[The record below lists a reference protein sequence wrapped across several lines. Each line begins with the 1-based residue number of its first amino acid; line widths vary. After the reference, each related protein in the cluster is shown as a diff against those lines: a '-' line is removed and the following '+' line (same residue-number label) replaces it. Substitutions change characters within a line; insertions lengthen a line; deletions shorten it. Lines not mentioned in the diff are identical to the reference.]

1 MTWDLSSNKEHEMTG
16 GVLPQEQIPLFN
28 PFAEGFTDNPYP
40 QYAMLRETAPV
51 YPHPMGFWV
60 VTRYADLLALLRS
73 GASVELRNVDSG
85 GMENLRQKDENRKTP
100 LIDGYSMIDRDAPD
114 HTRLRRLVQK
124 AFTPKSIQALAPRIG
139 ELVDGM
145 LDRIAD
151 AGRADLVPELASPLP
166 FAVIAEMLGAPPTD
180 HERIRELSGTMV
192 RSLEP
197 VADPAVMQA
206 IEAADAE
213 MAEITA
219 EMIEWKRRNPADD
232 LMTALIEAEEDGDKL
247 SDDELVAQIELLY
260 IAGHETTVNLLANGT
275 LALLRHP
282 DQLAA
287 LRADPALM
295 PNAIDELLRYDSP
308 LQSSRRIT
316 LEPTVLSGVEI
327 PAGAFV
333 IGGLASANRDEAHW
347 GPDADT
353 LRLDREGARGHLA
366 FGSGSH
372 HCLGAALA
380 RLEASITLERMLAR
394 FPELALDG
402 EVTWNGR
409 INVRGVASLPVS
421 VG

>member
-1 MTWDLSSNKEHEMTG
+1 MTG

>member
-1 MTWDLSSNKEHEMTG
+1 MTG
-16 GVLPQEQIPLFN
+16 GALPQEQQIPLFN

-40 QYAMLRETAPV
+40 QYATLREVAPV
-51 YPHPMGFWV
+51 YPHPLGFWV
-60 VTRYADLLALLRS
+60 VTRYEDVFGLLRS
-73 GASVELRNVDSG
+73 GASVELRNVNSG
-85 GMENLRQKDENRKTP
+85 ALENLRQKDESRKTP
-100 LIDGYSMIDRDAPD
+100 LIDGFSMIDRDAPD

-145 LDRIAD
+145 LDKIAA
-151 AGRADLVPELASPLP
+151 AGGADLVPALASPLP
-166 FAVIAEMLGAPPTD
+166 FTVIAEMLGAPPTD
-180 HERIRELSGTMV
+180 HERIQELSGTIV

-197 VADPAVMQA
+197 VADPAVMQE
-206 IEAADAE
+206 IENADAE
-213 MAEITA
+213 LAVLTS
-219 EMIEWKRRNPADD
+219 EMIAWKRRNPADD

-247 SDDELVAQIELLY
+247 SDDELVAQIQLLY

-275 LALLRHP
+275 HALLRHP
-282 DQLAA
+282 EQLAA
-287 LRADPALM
+287 LRADADLM
-295 PNAIDELLRYDSP
+295 PNAVDELLRYDSP

-327 PAGAFV
+327 PPGSMVVAA
-333 IGGLASANRDEAHW
+333 LASANRDPARW
-347 GPDADT
+347 GEDADT
-353 LRLDREGARGHLA
+353 LRLDREGARAHLA

-380 RLEASITLERMLAR
+380 RLEASVTFERMLKR
-394 FPELALDG
+394 FPDLSLAGD
-402 EVTWNGR
+402 VTWNGR

>member
-1 MTWDLSSNKEHEMTG
+1 MTG
-16 GVLPQEQIPLFN
+16 GVPPQEHIPLFN

-40 QYAMLRETAPV
+40 QYATLRETAPV

-60 VTRYADLLALLRS
+60 VTRYADVFALLRS
-73 GASVELRNVDSG
+73 GASVELRNVTAG
-85 GMENLRQKDENRKTP
+85 AMVNLRQPDESRRTP
-100 LIDGYSMIDRDAPD
+100 LIDGFSMIDRDAPD

-145 LDRIAD
+145 LDRIAA

-180 HERIRELSGTMV
+180 HERIRELSATMV

-206 IEAADAE
+206 IEAADEELAG
-213 MAEITA
+213 ITA
-219 EMIEWKRRNPADD
+219 EMIAWKRKNPADD

-247 SDDELVAQIELLY
+247 SDDELIAQITLLY

-287 LRADPALM
+287 LRADAALL
-295 PNAIDELLRYDSP
+295 PNAVDELLRYDSP

-316 LEPTVLSGVEI
+316 VEPTVLSGVEI
-327 PAGAFV
+327 PAGSFV

-347 GPDADT
+347 GPDADK

-380 RLEASITLERMLAR
+380 RLEASITFERMLPR
-394 FPELALDG
+394 FPKLALDG
-402 EVTWNGR
+402 EVSWNGR
-409 INVRGVASLPVS
+409 INVRGVASLPVA

>member
-1 MTWDLSSNKEHEMTG
+1 MTG

-40 QYAMLRETAPV
+40 QYATLREVAPV
-51 YPHPMGFWV
+51 YPHPLGFWV
-60 VTRYADLLALLRS
+60 VTRYEDVFGLLRS
-73 GASVELRNVDSG
+73 GASVELRNVNSG
-85 GMENLRQKDENRKTP
+85 ALENLRQKDESRKTP
-100 LIDGYSMIDRDAPD
+100 LIDGFSMIDRDAPD

-124 AFTPKSIQALAPRIG
+124 AFTPRSIQALAPRIG

-145 LDRIAD
+145 LDRIAEE
-151 AGRADLVPELASPLP
+151 GGADLVPALASPLP
-166 FAVIAEMLGAPPTD
+166 FTVIADMLGAPPTD
-180 HERIRELSGTMV
+180 HERIRELSGTIV

-197 VADPAVMQA
+197 VADPAVMQE
-206 IEAADAE
+206 IENADAE
-213 MAEITA
+213 LAVLTA

-247 SDDELVAQIELLY
+247 SDDELVAQIQLLY

-282 DQLAA
+282 EQLAA
-287 LRADPALM
+287 LRADADLM
-295 PNAIDELLRYDSP
+295 PNAVDELLRYDSP

-327 PAGAFV
+327 PAGAMV
-333 IGGLASANRDEAHW
+333 VAGLASANRDAARW
-347 GPDADT
+347 GEDADT
-353 LRLDREGARGHLA
+353 LRLDREGARAHLA

-380 RLEASITLERMLAR
+380 RLEASITFERMLKR
-394 FPELALDG
+394 FPDLSLAGD
-402 EVTWNGR
+402 VSWNGR

>member
-1 MTWDLSSNKEHEMTG
+1 MTG

-40 QYAMLRETAPV
+40 QYATLREVAPV
-51 YPHPMGFWV
+51 YPHPLGFWV
-60 VTRYADLLALLRS
+60 VTRYEDVFGLLRS
-73 GASVELRNVDSG
+73 GASVELRNVNSG
-85 GMENLRQKDENRKTP
+85 ALENLRQKDESRKTP
-100 LIDGYSMIDRDAPD
+100 LIDGFSMIDRDAPD

-124 AFTPKSIQALAPRIG
+124 AFTPRSIQALAPRIG

-151 AGRADLVPELASPLP
+151 EGGADLVPALASPLP
-166 FAVIAEMLGAPPTD
+166 FTVIADMLGAPPTD
-180 HERIRELSGTMV
+180 HERIRELSGTIV

-197 VADPAVMQA
+197 VADPAVMQE
-206 IEAADAE
+206 IENADAE
-213 MAEITA
+213 LAVLTA
-219 EMIEWKRRNPADD
+219 EMIAWKRRNPADD

-247 SDDELVAQIELLY
+247 SDDELVAQIQLLY

-282 DQLAA
+282 EQLAA
-287 LRADPALM
+287 LRADADLM
-295 PNAIDELLRYDSP
+295 PNAVDELLRYDSP

-327 PAGAFV
+327 PAGAMV
-333 IGGLASANRDEAHW
+333 VAGLASANRDAARW
-347 GPDADT
+347 GEDADT
-353 LRLDREGARGHLA
+353 LRLDREGARAHLA

-380 RLEASITLERMLAR
+380 RLEASITFERMLKR
-394 FPELALDG
+394 FPDLSLAGD
-402 EVTWNGR
+402 VTWNGR

-421 VG
+421 AG

>member
-1 MTWDLSSNKEHEMTG
+1 MTG

-40 QYAMLRETAPV
+40 QYATLREVAPV
-51 YPHPMGFWV
+51 YPHPLGFWV
-60 VTRYADLLALLRS
+60 VTRYEDVFGLLRS
-73 GASVELRNVDSG
+73 GASVELRNVNSG
-85 GMENLRQKDENRKTP
+85 ALENLRQKDESRKTP
-100 LIDGYSMIDRDAPD
+100 LIDGFSMIDRDAPD

-124 AFTPKSIQALAPRIG
+124 AFTPRSIQALAPRIG

-151 AGRADLVPELASPLP
+151 EGGADLVPALASPLP
-166 FAVIAEMLGAPPTD
+166 FTVIADMLGAPPTD
-180 HERIRELSGTMV
+180 HERIRELSGTIV

-197 VADPAVMQA
+197 VADPAVMQE
-206 IEAADAE
+206 IENADAE
-213 MAEITA
+213 LAVLTA
-219 EMIEWKRRNPADD
+219 EMIAWKRRNPADD

-247 SDDELVAQIELLY
+247 SDDELVAQIQLLY

-282 DQLAA
+282 EQLAA
-287 LRADPALM
+287 LRADADLM
-295 PNAIDELLRYDSP
+295 PNAVDELLRYDSP

-327 PAGAFV
+327 PAGAMV
-333 IGGLASANRDEAHW
+333 VAGLASANRDAARW
-347 GPDADT
+347 GEDADT
-353 LRLDREGARGHLA
+353 LRLDREGARAHLA

-380 RLEASITLERMLAR
+380 RLEASITFERMLKR
-394 FPELALDG
+394 FPDLSLAGD
-402 EVTWNGR
+402 VTWNGR

>member
-1 MTWDLSSNKEHEMTG
+1 MTG

-85 GMENLRQKDENRKTP
+85 AMENLRHKDESRKTP
-100 LIDGYSMIDRDAPD
+100 LIDGFSMIDRDAPD

-145 LDRIAD
+145 LDRIAE

-166 FAVIAEMLGAPPTD
+166 FAVIAQMLGAPPTD
-180 HERIRELSGTMV
+180 HERIRELSATMV

-219 EMIEWKRRNPADD
+219 EMIAWKRRNPADD

-287 LRADPALM
+287 LRADAALM
-295 PNAIDELLRYDSP
+295 PNAVDELLRYDSP

-380 RLEASITLERMLAR
+380 RLEAGITLERMLAR

-421 VG
+421 VSAG

>member
-1 MTWDLSSNKEHEMTG
+1 MTG

-40 QYAMLRETAPV
+40 QYATLRETAPV

-60 VTRYADLLALLRS
+60 VTRYEDVFGLLRS
-73 GASVELRNVDSG
+73 GASVELRNVDSSG
-85 GMENLRQKDENRKTP
+85 LESLRQKDESRKTP
-100 LIDGYSMIDRDAPD
+100 LIDGFSMIDRDAPD

-145 LDRIAD
+145 LDRIAED
-151 AGRADLVPELASPLP
+151 GGADLVPALASPLP
-166 FAVIAEMLGAPPTD
+166 FTVIADMLGAPPTD
-180 HERIRELSGTMV
+180 HERIRELSGTIV

-197 VADPAVMQA
+197 VADPALMQE
-206 IEAADAE
+206 IENADAE
-213 MAEITA
+213 LAALTA
-219 EMIEWKRRNPADD
+219 EMIAWKRRNPADD

-282 DQLAA
+282 EQLGA
-287 LRADPALM
+287 LRADAGLM
-295 PNAIDELLRYDSP
+295 PNAVDELLRYDSP

-327 PAGAFV
+327 PPGSMVVAA
-333 IGGLASANRDEAHW
+333 LASANRDAARW
-347 GPDADT
+347 GEDADT
-353 LRLDREGARGHLA
+353 LRLDREGARAHLA

-380 RLEASITLERMLAR
+380 RLEASITFERMLKR
-394 FPELALDG
+394 FPDLALAGD
-402 EVTWNGR
+402 VTWNGR

-421 VG
+421 AG

>member
-1 MTWDLSSNKEHEMTG
+1 MTG

-40 QYAMLRETAPV
+40 QYATLRETAPV
-51 YPHPMGFWV
+51 YPHPLGFWV
-60 VTRYADLLALLRS
+60 VTRYEDVFGLLRS

-85 GMENLRQKDENRKTP
+85 ALENLRQKDESRKTP
-100 LIDGYSMIDRDAPD
+100 LIDGFSMIDRDAPD

-151 AGRADLVPELASPLP
+151 EGGADLVPALASPLP
-166 FAVIAEMLGAPPTD
+166 FTVIADMLGAPPTD
-180 HERIRELSGTMV
+180 HERIRELSGTIV

-197 VADPAVMQA
+197 VADPAVMQE
-206 IEAADAE
+206 IENADAE
-213 MAEITA
+213 LAVLTS
-219 EMIEWKRRNPADD
+219 EMIAWKRRNPADD

-247 SDDELVAQIELLY
+247 SDDELVAQIQLLY

-282 DQLAA
+282 AQLAA
-287 LRADPALM
+287 LRADADLM
-295 PNAIDELLRYDSP
+295 PNAVDELLRYDSP

-327 PAGAFV
+327 PPGAMV
-333 IGGLASANRDEAHW
+333 VAGLASANRDAARW
-347 GPDADT
+347 GEDADT
-353 LRLDREGARGHLA
+353 LRLDREGARAHLA

-380 RLEASITLERMLAR
+380 RLEASITFERMLKR
-394 FPELALDG
+394 FPELSLAGD
-402 EVTWNGR
+402 VTWNGR

>member
-1 MTWDLSSNKEHEMTG
+1 MTG
-16 GVLPQEQIPLFN
+16 GVPPQEHIPLFN

-60 VTRYADLLALLRS
+60 VTRYADVFALLRS
-73 GASVELRNVDSG
+73 GASVELRNVTAG
-85 GMENLRQKDENRKTP
+85 AMVNLRQKDESRRTP
-100 LIDGYSMIDRDAPD
+100 LIDGFSMIDRDAPD

-145 LDRIAD
+145 LDRIA
-151 AGRADLVPELASPLP
+151 ASGRADLVPELASPLP

-180 HERIRELSGTMV
+180 HERIRELSATMV

-206 IEAADAE
+206 IEAADEELAG
-213 MAEITA
+213 ITA
-219 EMIEWKRRNPADD
+219 EMIAWKRKNPADD

-247 SDDELVAQIELLY
+247 SDDELIAQITLLY

-287 LRADPALM
+287 LRADAALL
-295 PNAIDELLRYDSP
+295 PNAVDELLRYDSP

-316 LEPTVLSGVEI
+316 VEPTVLSGVEI
-327 PAGAFV
+327 PAGSFV

-347 GPDADT
+347 GPDADK

-380 RLEASITLERMLAR
+380 RLEATITFERMLPR
-394 FPELALDG
+394 FPKLALDG
-402 EVTWNGR
+402 EVSWNGR
-409 INVRGVASLPVS
+409 INVRGVASLPVA

>member
-1 MTWDLSSNKEHEMTG
+1 MTG

-28 PFAEGFTDNPYP
+28 PFAEGFTDNPYS
-40 QYAMLRETAPV
+40 QYATLREVAPV
-51 YPHPMGFWV
+51 YPHPLGFWV
-60 VTRYADLLALLRS
+60 VTRYEDVFGLLRS
-73 GASVELRNVDSG
+73 GASVELRNVNSG
-85 GMENLRQKDENRKTP
+85 ALENLRQKDESRKTP
-100 LIDGYSMIDRDAPD
+100 LIDGFSMIDRDAPD

-124 AFTPKSIQALAPRIG
+124 AFTPRSIQALAPRIG

-145 LDRIAD
+145 LDRIAEE
-151 AGRADLVPELASPLP
+151 GGADLVPALASPLP
-166 FAVIAEMLGAPPTD
+166 FTVIADMLGAPPTD
-180 HERIRELSGTMV
+180 HERIRELSGTIV

-197 VADPAVMQA
+197 VADPAVMQE
-206 IEAADAE
+206 IENADAE
-213 MAEITA
+213 LAVLTA
-219 EMIEWKRRNPADD
+219 EMIDWKRRNPADD

-247 SDDELVAQIELLY
+247 SDDELVAQIQLLY

-282 DQLAA
+282 EQLAA
-287 LRADPALM
+287 LRADADLM
-295 PNAIDELLRYDSP
+295 PGAVDELLRYDSP

-327 PAGAFV
+327 PAGAMV
-333 IGGLASANRDEAHW
+333 VAALASANRDAARW
-347 GPDADT
+347 GEDADT
-353 LRLDREGARGHLA
+353 LRLDREGARAHLA

-380 RLEASITLERMLAR
+380 RLEASITFERMLKR
-394 FPELALDG
+394 FPDLSLAGD
-402 EVTWNGR
+402 VSWNGR